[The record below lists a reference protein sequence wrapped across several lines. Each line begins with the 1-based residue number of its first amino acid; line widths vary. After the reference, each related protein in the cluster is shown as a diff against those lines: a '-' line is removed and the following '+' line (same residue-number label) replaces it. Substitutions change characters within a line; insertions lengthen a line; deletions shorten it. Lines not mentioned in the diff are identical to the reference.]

1 MSVAACACMWLYVR
15 MPVGWAVRDEV
26 MVLLSG
32 SLIKI
37 SDELELSRGDVMTT
51 DRQGERECRG
61 DWNCPNVMYC

>member
-1 MSVAACACMWLYVR
+1 MRY
-15 MPVGWAVRDEV
+15 

>member
-1 MSVAACACMWLYVR
+1 

-51 DRQGERECRG
+51 DRQGERECKG